1 MKITI
6 KTLCVA
12 FALTAIA
19 SCNKEQDLPSM
30 QERQSSSISQSKEE
44 LQLQAQFQKQRDM
57 LSLELAKQRKAY
69 QSFRSLETLPQAD
82 YVFDPEARERMI
94 KEQNWAEETK
104 RFYLNLPRI
113 YSGELRCPS
122 IQDIS
127 RYDIPDMEKQ
137 MLTNSTAFVSAVQSD
152 RFSSARMMGES
163 GGEGSRTTRAQRIQA
178 AVKACDDALNEAL
191 TRVTVTMAIELGFG
205 ALFGGPSGAAGTLA
219 SAGATATASV
229 VIAYVE
235 HAICVKQAQAT
246 TSQVAVADAYGA
258 VVPPSAVAPPP
269 STEVPPSAVAPPPST
284 EVPPSTVT
292 PPAPVIPPSTSAGDS
307 MSTVAP
313 PPPHV
318 AP

>member
-1 MKITI
+1 MKFTI

-19 SCNKEQDLPSM
+19 SCNKEQDLPSI
-30 QERQSSSISQSKEE
+30 QEHQRNSVSQSKEE
-44 LQLQAQFQKQRDM
+44 LQLQAQFQRQRDAI
-57 LSLELAKQRKAY
+57 SQELAKQRKAY
-69 QSFRSLETLPQAD
+69 QSFRSLETVPQAD
-82 YVFDPEARERMI
+82 YLFDPEAREQAI
-94 KEQNWAEETK
+94 KEQTWAEETK

-127 RYDIPDMEKQ
+127 RYEISDKEKQ
-137 MLTNSTAFVSAVQSD
+137 MLTSSIAFVSAIQSD

-191 TRVTVTMAIELGFG
+191 TRATVTAVIELGFG
-205 ALFGGPSGAAGTLA
+205 ALFGGPAGAAGTLI
-219 SAGATATASV
+219 SAGASATASV

-235 HAICVKQAQAT
+235 HVVCVKQAQAT

-284 EVPPSTVT
+284 EVPPSAV
-292 PPAPVIPPSTSAGDS
+292 APPPSTSAGDS

>member
-1 MKITI
+1 
-6 KTLCVA
+6 
-12 FALTAIA
+12 
-19 SCNKEQDLPSM
+19 M

-137 MLTNSTAFVSAVQSD
+137 MLTNSIAFVSVVQSD

-205 ALFGGPSGAAGTLA
+205 ALFGGPEGAAGTLI

-284 EVPPSTVT
+284 
-292 PPAPVIPPSTSAGDS
+292 SAGDS

-318 AP
+318 VP

>member
-1 MKITI
+1 MKFTI

-19 SCNKEQDLPSM
+19 SCNKEQDLPSIEEH
-30 QERQSSSISQSKEE
+30 QRNSVSQSKEE
-44 LQLQAQFQKQRDM
+44 LQLQAQFQRQRDAI
-57 LSLELAKQRKAY
+57 SQELAKQRKAY
-69 QSFRSLETLPQAD
+69 QSFRSLETVPQAD
-82 YVFDPEARERMI
+82 YLFDPEAREQAI
-94 KEQNWAEETK
+94 KEQTWAEETK

-127 RYDIPDMEKQ
+127 RYEISDKEKQ
-137 MLTNSTAFVSAVQSD
+137 MLTSSIAFVSAIQSD

-191 TRVTVTMAIELGFG
+191 TRATVTAVIELGFG
-205 ALFGGPSGAAGTLA
+205 ALFGGPAGAAGTLI
-219 SAGATATASV
+219 SAGASATASV

-235 HAICVKQAQAT
+235 HAVCVKQAQAT

-284 EVPPSTVT
+284 EVPPSAV
-292 PPAPVIPPSTSAGDS
+292 APPPSTSAGDS

>member
-1 MKITI
+1 MKLTI

-82 YVFDPEARERMI
+82 YVFDPEARERKI

-178 AVKACDDALNEAL
+178 AVKACDDALNEELSA
-191 TRVTVTMAIELGFG
+191 VTTSVIIQLGVD
-205 ALFGGPSGAAGTLA
+205 AVLGGPEGAVGVLQSTAA
-219 SAGATATASV
+219 SATASIV
-229 VIAYVE
+229 VAYVR
-235 HAICVKQAQAT
+235 HAICVNRAKAT
-246 TSQVAVADAYGA
+246 RSQVAVADYDPNGA

-284 EVPPSTVT
+284 
-292 PPAPVIPPSTSAGDS
+292 SAGDS

-318 AP
+318 VP

>member
-1 MKITI
+1 MKFTI

-19 SCNKEQDLPSM
+19 SCNKEQDLPSI
-30 QERQSSSISQSKEE
+30 QEHQRNSVSQSKEE
-44 LQLQAQFQKQRDM
+44 LQLQAQFQRQRDAI
-57 LSLELAKQRKAY
+57 SQELAKQRKAY
-69 QSFRSLETLPQAD
+69 QSFRSLETVPQAD
-82 YVFDPEARERMI
+82 YLFDPEAREQAI
-94 KEQNWAEETK
+94 KEQTWAEETK

-127 RYDIPDMEKQ
+127 RYEISDKEKQ
-137 MLTNSTAFVSAVQSD
+137 MLTSSIAFVSAIQSD

-191 TRVTVTMAIELGFG
+191 TRATVTAVIELGFG
-205 ALFGGPSGAAGTLA
+205 ALFGGPAGAAGTLI
-219 SAGATATASV
+219 SAGASATASV

-235 HAICVKQAQAT
+235 HAVCVKQAQAT

-284 EVPPSTVT
+284 
-292 PPAPVIPPSTSAGDS
+292 SAGDS